1 MPATNPSPTVTIIGG
16 GIAGLTAALRLAE
29 RGFAV
34 TIYERGPLLG
44 GNLSGVRRMGVYHD
58 IYPHM
63 FAQWFHNFWKLTED
77 IGLTKGRDFE
87 RRSECAF
94 LRSNDFPHY
103 RVGVDIGAF
112 RTGLK
117 NLSSGILSLP
127 EMFLVNYTVL
137 DALVCGDM
145 DGDFLQNQTL
155 NDFIVNRP
163 YATPAVTQFFNAT
176 VNNIWSINSYLSSAR
191 AYQRFA
197 KYQFR
202 EPSPLC
208 WVLKGS
214 SYQSFIEPLRKRLEE
229 LHCTLMEH
237 TEVTGVTVREG
248 KVTDISFEGIVY
260 DADGLELNKTAP
272 QTDTIDNLIIASSPA
287 SLGELVFS
295 KAKTGSSARSGAR
308 SIVSLLPRLA
318 NVRRLGSEPL
328 PVLYGS
334 FRRAL
339 PNIPPYYVALLDSK
353 YSLTFVQIERLSG
366 PQKTV
371 MAIAA
376 SDFDSIPIKFAI
388 KTARAR
394 GQTKNRLVVRSVE
407 APRAKRRRPSHP
419 ERICALRSDQHGQRC
434 RLGKH
439 FLPAES
445 GPAALHQSGC

>member
-1 MPATNPSPTVTIIGG
+1 M
-16 GIAGLTAALRLAE
+16 
-29 RGFAV
+29 
-34 TIYERGPLLG
+34 
-44 GNLSGVRRMGVYHD
+44 
-58 IYPHM
+58 
-63 FAQWFHNFWKLTED
+63 
-77 IGLTKGRDFE
+77 
-87 RRSECAF
+87 
-94 LRSNDFPHY
+94 
-103 RVGVDIGAF
+103 
-112 RTGLK
+112 
-117 NLSSGILSLP
+117 
-127 EMFLVNYTVL
+127 
-137 DALVCGDM
+137 
-145 DGDFLQNQTL
+145 
-155 NDFIVNRP
+155 
-163 YATPAVTQFFNAT
+163 
-176 VNNIWSINSYLSSAR
+176 
-191 AYQRFA
+191 
-197 KYQFR
+197 
-202 EPSPLC
+202 
-208 WVLKGS
+208 LKGS

-328 PVLYGS
+328 PVLYVS

-445 GPAALHQSGC
+445 GPAALHQSGR